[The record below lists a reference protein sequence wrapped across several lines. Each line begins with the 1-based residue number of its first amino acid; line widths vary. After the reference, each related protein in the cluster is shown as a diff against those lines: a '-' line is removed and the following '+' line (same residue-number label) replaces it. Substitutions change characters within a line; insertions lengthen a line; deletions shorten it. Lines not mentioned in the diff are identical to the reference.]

1 MLRILFVHNFYQQP
15 GGEDAVFRAERD
27 LLRAHGHP
35 VETLEFHNDGIGG
48 GFGSRLLAG
57 LRGFYNP
64 GSARRL
70 RAAIQAFQP
79 DVIHIHNLFPVGSP
93 ALLYAA
99 RAAGVPVVM
108 TLHNYRLICPGALL
122 YTDGK
127 LYEASVYHLFP
138 WDAIRRRLYRDSALQ
153 TATVAAITG
162 VHKLLGTWRR
172 GVARYLVLTEFA
184 RQRYL
189 DSSLRPRSG
198 QLVFKPNFLV
208 DPGAPYAS
216 VARAGHLLFVGRL
229 SPEKGLQTLLA
240 AAAAHALPLVVV
252 GDGPLRAEVEACAAA
267 TPSVR
272 YQGPADAAGV
282 VAAMRCCRALVMP
295 SECVEGMPMVV
306 LEAFA
311 TGTPVLAARRGGPGE
326 MVQPGVNGFL
336 FEPGDAQG
344 LAEAARHLLTD
355 PDLAAHLGRAARVSY
370 ETLYTPA
377 RNYSSLLGIY
387 QEVVAEAHG
396 VSARIEPVAAPPDP
410 SASDSALPCATHQA
424 PSSA

>member
-1 MLRILFVHNFYQQP
+1 MLRILLIHNFYQQP
-15 GGEDAVFRAERD
+15 GGEDAVFRSERD
-27 LLRAHGHP
+27 LLRTYGHA
-35 VETLEFHNDGIGG
+35 VETLEFHNAEIEAGALGKL
-48 GFGSRLLAG
+48 RAG

-70 RAAIQAFQP
+70 RKAIARFRP
-79 DVIHIHNLFPVGSP
+79 DVLHIHNLFPVGSP
-93 ALLYAA
+93 ALLWAA

-127 LYEASVYHLFP
+127 LYEASVHRLFP
-138 WDAIRRRLYRDSALQ
+138 WDAVRRRLYRNSALQ

-162 VHKLLGTWRR
+162 LHKLLGTWRW
-172 GVARYLVLTEFA
+172 GVSRYITLTHFA

-189 DSSLRPRSG
+189 NSSLRLRPE
-198 QLVFKPNFLV
+198 QLVYKPNFLA
-208 DPGAPYAS
+208 DPGPP
-216 VARAGHLLFVGRL
+216 VAGTERANHLLFVGRL
-229 SPEKGLQTLLA
+229 SPEKGLHTLLA
-240 AAAAHALPLVVV
+240 AAATHALPLVIV

-272 YQGPADAAGV
+272 YVGSANAAGV
-282 VAAMRCCRALVMP
+282 AEAMRHCRALVMP

-326 MVQPGVNGFL
+326 MVRPGSNGLL

-344 LAEAARHLLTD
+344 LAQAARYLLAD
-355 PDLAAHLGRAARVSY
+355 EELAARLGEGGRASY
-370 ETLYTPA
+370 EALYTPA
-377 RNYSSLLGIY
+377 SNYTCLLSIY
-387 QEVVAEAHG
+387 QEVVAKGSGRPAQD
-396 VSARIEPVAAPPDP
+396 RTRNPEPHYNAPVEVP
-410 SASDSALPCATHQA
+410 LLR
-424 PSSA
+424 